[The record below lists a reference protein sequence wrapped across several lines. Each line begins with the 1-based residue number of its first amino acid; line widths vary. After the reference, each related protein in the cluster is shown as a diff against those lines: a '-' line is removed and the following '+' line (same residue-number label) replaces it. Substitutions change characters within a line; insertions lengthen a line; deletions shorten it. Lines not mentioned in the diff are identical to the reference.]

1 MIVSQTLER
10 LNQIRIEL
18 DLSYPDVAEKGN
30 LPVATVKRVL
40 SKQTE
45 NPTFETIA
53 AIARALNCPLDDI
66 ILGTVSPT
74 NQTGSSVEGS
84 ESNLTRELL
93 DAIHETA
100 DQGKRLDDFRA
111 ACEQR
116 IHDRDRL
123 LATRDKWI
131 RHLSIFAVAET
142 AAVILVWIID
152 FLMPNVG
159 WIRQLVQSLSSSV

>member
-1 MIVSQTLER
+1 MINKQTVELIER
-10 LNQIRIEL
+10 LMDEKNVSKEQLANVSGVPLATIKRI
-18 DLSYPDVAEKGN
+18 LS
-30 LPVATVKRVL
+30 R
-40 SKQTE
+40 QTE
-45 NPTFETIA
+45 NPYFDTMVSLVT
-53 AIARALNCPLDDI
+53 ALGGSLDEI
-66 ILGTVSPT
+66 MYG
-74 NQTGSSVEGS
+74 E
-84 ESNLTRELL
+84 ESTAVKTKSRLTRELL

-100 DQGKRLDDFRA
+100 DQSKRLDEFRA

-142 AAVILVWIID
+142 AVVILVWILD

-159 WIRQLVQSLSSSV
+159 WIRQLVQSLSSLV